1 MKRSAWVPVVLCLFV
16 ILSGCSTVELST
28 RSLDVPVSFT
38 GNVNKKFVVVKHF
51 RREEKGW
58 FAFFNLVTM
67 SEPQIGTI
75 IREEMQSAQGD
86 AVANVSIQGQTSLT
100 DGGVSLLLSAIGLA
114 AAPPLGFA
122 AGYLVGARTYTVE
135 GDIIRYTE

>member
-1 MKRSAWVPVVLCLFV
+1 
-16 ILSGCSTVELST
+16 
-28 RSLDVPVSFT
+28 
-38 GNVNKKFVVVKHF
+38 
-51 RREEKGW
+51 

-100 DGGVSLLLSAIGLA
+100 DGGVSLLLSALGLA